1 MKKKVLSLLCSA
13 LIFSAALAGCGNT
26 SAALDGSKE
35 ELQENKINN
44 ITSANSEITNLTD
57 HVAAENNSAD
67 TDIETLQTDAV
78 AVTDFS
84 LRLFNQS
91 AKEGENTLISP
102 LSVLYALGMTA
113 NGADEET
120 LVQMEKVFGMSRQ
133 ELNSYLYVY
142 GQSLPQRDKCKLSLA
157 NSIWI
162 KDDIGPAVQE
172 DFLQSTARWYDSQV
186 YQAPFDES
194 TLNEI
199 NGWVDENTDG
209 MIPNILN
216 EIPPDAILYLINALA
231 FDAEWENIYKE
242 NEIRDSIF
250 TTADGT
256 EQAIEMMYSDEDL
269 YLEDE
274 HAVGFVKYYDSE
286 DFAFVALLPEEGISV
301 TDYISSLTGE
311 HLQQL
316 LSDPQNVEVHAAI
329 PKFECEYDVEMSD
342 ILQSMGMK
350 DAFDPDTADFSSMGS
365 TEDMTFCISRVLHK
379 TYIAVDEKGTKAGAA
394 TAVEIRQMSALLNIE
409 AKTVYLD
416 RPFVYMLID
425 CRQDNLP
432 IFIGTLEH
440 VHAI

>member
-1 MKKKVLSLLCSA
+1 MKKKVFSLLCSA
-13 LIFSAALAGCGNT
+13 LILSAALAGCGDASADPDVINDELVGSGPSNVT
-26 SAALDGSKE
+26 SVNS
-35 ELQENKINN
+35 Q
-44 ITSANSEITNLTD
+44 ITDLTD

-67 TDIETLQTDAV
+67 MDIETLQTDTV

-91 AKEGENTLISP
+91 AKGGENTLISP
-102 LSVLYALGMTA
+102 LSVLYALGMTS
-113 NGADEET
+113 NGADEDT
-120 LVQMEKVFGMSRQ
+120 LAQMEKVFGMSRQ
-133 ELNSYLYVY
+133 KLNSYLYVY
-142 GQSLPQRDKCKLSLA
+142 GQSLPRGDNCKLSLA

-162 KDDIGPAVQE
+162 NHDIGPAVQE
-172 DFLQSTARWYDSQV
+172 GFLQSTARWYGPQV

-199 NGWVDENTDG
+199 NGWVNENTDG
-209 MIPNILN
+209 MIPNILD
-216 EIPPDAILYLINALA
+216 EIPSDAILYLINALA
-231 FDAEWENIYKE
+231 FDAEWKTIYKE

-250 TTADGT
+250 TTADGI
-256 EQAIEMMYSDEDL
+256 EQAVEMMYSDEEL

-301 TDYISSLTGE
+301 TDYMSSLTGE
-311 HLQQL
+311 RLQQL
-316 LSDPQNVEVHAAI
+316 LSNPRNTEVHAAI

-350 DAFDPDTADFSSMGS
+350 NAFDPDTADFSSMGS
-365 TEDMTFCISRVLHK
+365 TEDLTFFISRVLHK

-394 TAVEIRQMSALLNIE
+394 TAVEIRNTGALISIDE
-409 AKTVYLD
+409 KTVYLD

-432 IFIGTLEH
+432 IFIGTLAH
-440 VHAI
+440 VNDI